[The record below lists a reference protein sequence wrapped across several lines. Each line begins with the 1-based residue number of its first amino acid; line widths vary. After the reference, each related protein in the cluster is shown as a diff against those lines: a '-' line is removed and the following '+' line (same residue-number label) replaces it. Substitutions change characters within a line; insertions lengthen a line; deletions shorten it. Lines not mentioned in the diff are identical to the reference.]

1 MNRDSKPH
9 SLYVDGLSDSTKSS
23 IEPNT
28 ISKITWDIND
38 ALGPGSADPACI
50 LKVTHLSACNTSTM
64 SSVQT
69 IN

>member
-1 MNRDSKPH
+1 MNMDSKPH

-23 IEPNT
+23 IEPNMV
-28 ISKITWDIND
+28 SKITWDIND

-50 LKVTHLSACNTSTM
+50 LKVTHLSACNTCTTPLI
-64 SSVQT
+64 QT